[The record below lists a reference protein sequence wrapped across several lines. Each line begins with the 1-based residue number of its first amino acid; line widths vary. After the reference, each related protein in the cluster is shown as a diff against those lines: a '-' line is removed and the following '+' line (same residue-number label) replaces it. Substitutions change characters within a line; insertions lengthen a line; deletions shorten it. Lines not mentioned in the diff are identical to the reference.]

1 MKWRALVLAAAVVA
15 VAADAKD
22 DANKKDLDALQ
33 GSWKVQKLIR
43 GGDEAPGK
51 DSEKVVF
58 LFEGNK
64 VSIDEGR
71 PKKETATF
79 KLDATKKPKA
89 IDFVPE
95 TKKES
100 AEGVYDLDGDTLK
113 LCFTRPGTARPK
125 EVASEKG
132 SETILVVLKRQKK

>member
-43 GGDEAPGK
+43 GGEEAPAK
-51 DSEKVVF
+51 DVEKVVF
-58 LFEGNK
+58 TFEGNK
-64 VSIDEGR
+64 ATIDEGR

-100 AEGVYDLDGDTLK
+100 AEGVYELEGDKLK
-113 LCFTRPGTARPK
+113 LCFTRPGAARPK

-132 SETILVVLKRQKK
+132 SETILVFLKRDKK